1 MHPLYISD
9 PEFRALAA
17 RVTSIAADLYAG
29 LDEMRAYP
37 RTSGAHTSAVF
48 DEPIPQKGLHGAA
61 LDALASV
68 VDLSRA
74 PTARFFGYVL
84 GSGEPVAALAD
95 LLASSLNQNVTAWR
109 SAPAATAIERQ
120 VVRWIGDAIGCG
132 GLSGSFCGGG
142 SAANLMALAMARES
156 RLAANDAG
164 ARPGLIYVSS
174 EAHMSIAKA
183 IALLGLGR
191 NNMRIIPVDEQ
202 FRMRTSE
209 LERAIAADRAAGHAL
224 IAVVASAGTVNTGAI
239 DPLDEIGGVCRKHG
253 LWLHVDGAYGALGAL
268 ALAERFHGLRQA
280 DSLSLDLHKWLY
292 QPVDCGMLL
301 YKDPSIA
308 RAAFSH
314 SGEYVRVLDTDPV
327 ESFAFFEESME
338 LSRRF
343 RALKVWLSLRY
354 HGLEAFRDAIRRDL
368 DHAAQLAASVRQSR
382 ELELLAPVELSAV
395 CFRYCAAEEGRDL
408 DVLNGAILRRVIENG
423 RIYLSNASI
432 RGKFALRVCFVNHRT
447 QDADVAAIVP
457 EVLTAVD
464 SLLGRG
470 RRPS

>member
-1 MHPLYISD
+1 
-9 PEFRALAA
+9 
-17 RVTSIAADLYAG
+17 
-29 LDEMRAYP
+29 
-37 RTSGAHTSAVF
+37 
-48 DEPIPQKGLHGAA
+48 
-61 LDALASV
+61 V

-120 VVRWIGDAIGCG
+120 VVRWIADAIGCG

-164 ARPGLIYVSS
+164 ARPGLVYVSS

-191 NNMRIIPVDEQ
+191 NNLRIIPVDEQ

-209 LERAIAADRAAGHAL
+209 LERAIAVDRAAGQAL

-239 DPLDEIGGVCRKHG
+239 DPLDEIAVVCRKHG

-268 ALAERFHGLRQA
+268 VLAERFHGLAQA

-368 DHAAQLAASVRQSR
+368 DHAAQLAAFVRESR

-395 CFRYCAAEEGRDL
+395 CFRYCAAEAGRDL
-408 DVLNGAILRRVIENG
+408 NVLNTRILRRVIENG

-432 RGKFALRVCFVNHRT
+432 HGKFALRACFVNHRT
-447 QDADVAAIVP
+447 QDAHVAEIVP
-457 EVLTAVD
+457 QVLTAAGSV
-464 SLLGRG
+464 LGRD
-470 RRPS
+470 RSSAE

>member
-9 PEFRALAA
+9 PEFRALTA
-17 RVTSIAADLYAG
+17 RVTSIAADLYAR
-29 LDEMRAYP
+29 LDGMRAYP
-37 RTSGAHTSAVF
+37 HTSGAETTAFF

-120 VVRWIGDAIGCG
+120 VVRWIADAIGCG

-164 ARPGLIYVSS
+164 ARPGIVYVSS

-191 NNMRIIPVDEQ
+191 NNLRVVPVDEQ

-239 DPLDEIGGVCRKHG
+239 DPLEEIAGICRKHG

-268 ALAERFHGLRQA
+268 VLAERFGGLRHA

-314 SGEYVRVLDTDPV
+314 SGDYVRVLDTDPV
-327 ESFAFFEESME
+327 ESFAFFEESIE
-338 LSRRF
+338 LSRTASTVHR
-343 RALKVWLSLRY
+343 LR
-354 HGLEAFRDAIRRDL
+354 G
-368 DHAAQLAASVRQSR
+368 
-382 ELELLAPVELSAV
+382 SA
-395 CFRYCAAEEGRDL
+395 
-408 DVLNGAILRRVIENG
+408 N
-423 RIYLSNASI
+423 S
-432 RGKFALRVCFVNHRT
+432 
-447 QDADVAAIVP
+447 
-457 EVLTAVD
+457 
-464 SLLGRG
+464 
-470 RRPS
+470 

>member
-1 MHPLYISD
+1 
-9 PEFRALAA
+9 
-17 RVTSIAADLYAG
+17 
-29 LDEMRAYP
+29 
-37 RTSGAHTSAVF
+37 
-48 DEPIPQKGLHGAA
+48 
-61 LDALASV
+61 
-68 VDLSRA
+68 
-74 PTARFFGYVL
+74 
-84 GSGEPVAALAD
+84 
-95 LLASSLNQNVTAWR
+95 
-109 SAPAATAIERQ
+109 
-120 VVRWIGDAIGCG
+120 
-132 GLSGSFCGGG
+132 
-142 SAANLMALAMARES
+142 
-156 RLAANDAG
+156 
-164 ARPGLIYVSS
+164 
-174 EAHMSIAKA
+174 MSIAKA
-183 IALLGLGR
+183 MALLGLGR
-191 NNMRIIPVDEQ
+191 NNMRIVPVDEH
-202 FRMRTSE
+202 FRMRTPE

-239 DPLDEIGGVCRKHG
+239 DPLDEIAGVCRKHG

-268 ALAERFHGLRQA
+268 VLAERFRGLAHA

-368 DHAAQLAASVRQSR
+368 DHAAQLAALVRQSR

-395 CFRYCAAEEGRDL
+395 CFRYCAAAEGRDL
-408 DVLNGAILRRVIENG
+408 NVLNTAILRRVIENG

-432 RGKFALRVCFVNHRT
+432 RGNFALRACFVNHRT
-447 QDADVAAIVP
+447 QDADVAKIVP
-457 EVLTAVD
+457 EVSTAVD
-464 SLLGRG
+464 SLFGRD
-470 RRPS
+470 RSSAE